1 MLRSTGTLDISIVE
15 SPTDIEAV
23 RQLSRDFFD
32 WLITEFPEQ
41 RDKLR
46 TYFDPRNWEKTLNAL
61 PSIHAR
67 PQGAILLARQDGLPV
82 GCVMYHEM
90 SPGVAEVKRLFVS
103 TFARGR
109 GTASHLLT
117 ALIESARADGYK
129 ELKLDTRTFLSAA
142 EHLYRKHGF
151 VDSGHKINL
160 PNEAQDVVICLRRA
174 L

>member
-1 MLRSTGTLDISIVE
+1 MVQSTGTLEISIAE
-15 SPTDIEAV
+15 SPKDVEAV

-67 PQGAILLARQDGLPV
+67 PQGAMLLAKHCGLPV

-90 SPGVAEVKRLFVS
+90 SPDVAEVKRLFVS
-103 TFARGR
+103 TSARGK
-109 GTASHLLT
+109 GIASHLLT

-142 EHLYRKHGF
+142 EQLYRKHGF
-151 VDSGHKINL
+151 VDSDHKINL
-160 PNEAQDVVICLRRA
+160 PEESLEVVVHLRRA

>member
-1 MLRSTGTLDISIVE
+1 MVQSAGMLEISFAE
-15 SPTDIEAV
+15 SPRDIEAV
-23 RQLSRDFFD
+23 QQLCRDFFD
-32 WLITEFPEQ
+32 WLISEFPEQ

-46 TYFDPRNWEKTLNAL
+46 TYFDPRNWEKTLHAL

-67 PQGAILLARQDGLPV
+67 PQGAILIAKHGGLPV

-103 TFARGR
+103 TFARGK
-109 GTASHLLT
+109 GIASHLLT
-117 ALIESARADGYK
+117 ALIACAQADGYK

-142 EHLYRKHGF
+142 EQLYRKHGF
-151 VDSGHKINL
+151 VDSDHEVNL
-160 PNEAQDVVICLRRA
+160 PEEALDVVVCLRRK